1 MEFSSTPVP
10 HQVRRHE
17 RAILDLYIN
26 KIIGDEPHLAR
37 TRDISISGVYIY
49 KLLEP
54 DLSDGTRIGLE
65 LKLPNCDEV
74 IWAVGEVVREEATPS
89 ADGVAVRFVRI
100 AETDRELI
108 REFVDARRH
117 MHDTKQSAAAAA

>member
-1 MEFSSTPVP
+1 MSQKSTTEL
-10 HQVRRHE
+10 VRQHE
-17 RAILDLYIN
+17 RATLDLYVN

-37 TRDISISGVYIY
+37 VKDISVGGLYLY

-54 DLSDGTRIGLE
+54 ELETGQVGLE
-65 LKLPNCDEV
+65 LKLPDRDEV
-74 IWAVGEVVREEATPS
+74 IWAIGEIVREESSTL

-108 REFVDARRH
+108 REYVEARRH
-117 MHDTKQSAAAAA
+117 AEKVAV